1 MEKMLKTPKQEL
13 AYQVATRDGEWGMT
27 GCLVQAKA
35 AVALRGFDVLDDF
48 STMHIRVL
56 ALLCSGEG
64 VAARSAEL
72 HLMIGENELA
82 DYLVALRDEGYA
94 AQDQKGDWMSTSKG
108 EDVTTQ
114 IGIEMLGMD
123 AFRMQGH
130 LEASERLLN
139 KLRA

>member
-1 MEKMLKTPKQEL
+1 MPKTPKQEL

-27 GCLVQAKA
+27 GSLVHAKA
-35 AVALRGFDVLDDF
+35 AVALRGFDILDDF
-48 STMHIRVL
+48 STMHVRVL

-64 VAARSAEL
+64 VAVATAEL
-72 HLMIGENELA
+72 HLRIDENELT
-82 DYLVALRDEGYA
+82 DCLIKLRDEGFA
-94 AQDQKGDWMSTSKG
+94 AEDQKAAWFPTVKG

-123 AFRMQGH
+123 DFRMTGH

-139 KLRA
+139 KVRA